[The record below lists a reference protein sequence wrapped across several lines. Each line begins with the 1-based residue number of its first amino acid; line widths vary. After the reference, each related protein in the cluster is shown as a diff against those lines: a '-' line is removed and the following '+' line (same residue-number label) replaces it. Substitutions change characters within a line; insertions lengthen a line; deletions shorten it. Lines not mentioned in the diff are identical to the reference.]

1 MYSTLTTFVI
11 AATATSAMVSIP
23 LVHQPKTPSEIA
35 AVKSFRNSFTL
46 ASTDDAS
53 PTDLKLS
60 NLQDSEYYGEISV
73 GTPAQTFKV
82 IFDTGSS
89 NLWVPSSSC
98 DKSKYPS
105 CANHTL
111 FNHSKSSTYVSNG
124 KTFTLPYGSGVCA
137 GKLSED
143 TMTWANYSVPNVVF
157 GEVTDEPGQVWEIV
171 PFDGICGMGL
181 PGIAVDQVETPFQYL
196 MSAVQLQSNV
206 FSFYLSSDGKDTS
219 VLTLGGSDTNYY
231 KGDFTMLPTQT
242 FLGNAGYWL
251 INGDDIKVDGV
262 SMGSCKGW
270 LSGNKC
276 KMVRLVGTLCKRLL
290 YNTYY
295 IY

>member
-1 MYSTLTTFVI
+1 MYSTLTTFAI

-111 FNHSKSSTYVSNG
+111 FNHSKSIQTKYFNSL
-124 KTFTLPYGSGVCA
+124 FTKY
-137 GKLSED
+137 
-143 TMTWANYSVPNVVF
+143 
-157 GEVTDEPGQVWEIV
+157 
-171 PFDGICGMGL
+171 
-181 PGIAVDQVETPFQYL
+181 
-196 MSAVQLQSNV
+196 
-206 FSFYLSSDGKDTS
+206 
-219 VLTLGGSDTNYY
+219 
-231 KGDFTMLPTQT
+231 
-242 FLGNAGYWL
+242 
-251 INGDDIKVDGV
+251 
-262 SMGSCKGW
+262 
-270 LSGNKC
+270 
-276 KMVRLVGTLCKRLL
+276 
-290 YNTYY
+290 TYY
-295 IY
+295 CSCIIFYSLFLYKNSTS